1 MVVLV
6 VVVVPQSVEDCLLNG
21 ETPAESECVLANTTL
36 CRHQSF
42 IDNNS
47 SCCWKEKQCFLLG
60 GADGRAAEM
69 LTRVWHSP
77 LLYTG
82 RNQHCRLQFC
92 SLDVFARLVSGPL
105 IALYCF
111 PLTHLVVATAA
122 AGCLTRPGITP
133 GSGGCVC
140 VLVCTL
146 RGALVVVMMM
156 APWSQ
161 HTHTHTERHQK
172 AGRGAWT
179 HFVGM
184 RRVCFLWRFS
194 RPDEQHRWQCI
205 TIMKSDWVP
214 PVNRQ

>member
-1 MVVLV
+1 MKHRLKVSVCWQTPHCVVISHSSTTTV
-6 VVVVPQSVEDCLLNG
+6 VV
-21 ETPAESECVLANTTL
+21 AEKK
-36 CRHQSF
+36 
-42 IDNNS
+42 NS
-47 SCCWKEKQCFLLG
+47 AFCWG

-77 LLYTG
+77 LLCTG

-161 HTHTHTERHQK
+161 HTHTHRAASESRQRRMDSLRRH
-172 AGRGAWT
+172 ATCVLSVALLSPR
-179 HFVGM
+179 
-184 RRVCFLWRFS
+184 
-194 RPDEQHRWQCI
+194 
-205 TIMKSDWVP
+205 
-214 PVNRQ
+214 

>member
-1 MVVLV
+1 ML
-6 VVVVPQSVEDCLLNG
+6 SVG
-21 ETPAESECVLANTTL
+21 
-36 CRHQSF
+36 
-42 IDNNS
+42 
-47 SCCWKEKQCFLLG
+47 G

-161 HTHTHTERHQK
+161 HTHTQSGIRKQAEAHGLTSS
-172 AGRGAWT
+172 ACDVCAFCGASLAPMNST
-179 HFVGM
+179 DG
-184 RRVCFLWRFS
+184 
-194 RPDEQHRWQCI
+194 
-205 TIMKSDWVP
+205 
-214 PVNRQ
+214 NA

>member
-1 MVVLV
+1 MKHRLKVSVCWQTPHCVVISHSSTTTV
-6 VVVVPQSVEDCLLNG
+6 VV
-21 ETPAESECVLANTTL
+21 AEKK
-36 CRHQSF
+36 
-42 IDNNS
+42 NS
-47 SCCWKEKQCFLLG
+47 AFCWGGG

-140 VLVCTL
+140 VGVHIARCTGGGDDD
-146 RGALVVVMMM
+146 GAVE
-156 APWSQ
+156 ST

-179 HFVGM
+179 RFVGM